1 MKKKKNEKEGIC
13 FKFLKTE
20 NCKTPE
26 FFVIYISTVFKA
38 EEEKKINQISAV
50 PDTNPHLCNI

>member
-1 MKKKKNEKEGIC
+1 MKRKAYVLS
-13 FKFLKTE
+13 FLKL
-20 NCKTPE
+20 KIAKKLE